1 MAIEIII
8 REDGTMTGNGTPQ
21 SSGNPQS
28 KGAKEEQGKPKGNQ
42 SQVNALLIDYGK
54 QILNQ
59 GLNVGIEISG
69 NNLLQ
74 DRISTL
80 TNVAADALMI
90 AKGGWVGV
98 AAVAMKYATSA
109 IDLQIQLDRNRYT
122 VEQLKQQAGLVAEYG
137 GRYTNE

>member
-8 REDGTMTGNGTPQ
+8 REDGTMTGDGTPQ
-21 SSGNPQS
+21 TSGSPQS

-59 GLNVGIEISG
+59 GLNVGVEITG

-74 DRISTL
+74 DRISAL

-109 IDLQIQLDRNRYT
+109 INLQIQLERNRYT
-122 VEQLKQQAGLVAEYG
+122 VEQLQKQAGLVAEYG